1 LKDSSA
7 VLLWAGAQ
15 LLWACAWTLPATAA
29 WPAARPPGW
38 VDSARLQ
45 QADQEPGQWLG
56 IGRDGGETH
65 YSPLTR
71 IDSSNVR
78 SLGLAWVY
86 DGIRVRGT
94 VNRGLEATPIVV
106 DGVMYVSGPWS
117 VVYALDAKTGRP
129 LWVYD
134 PEVDGA
140 WARKACCDVVN
151 RGVAVWKGK
160 VYVGTLDGYLI
171 ALDAGTGQVLWKTDT
186 LIDRTRAYVIN
197 GAPRIAGD
205 DVVIGNAG
213 ADMGVRGYVSAY
225 DLDSGALGWRFF
237 TVPGDPAKGFEH
249 AELAAAAKTWDP
261 HSRWEYGGGG
271 TAWDSMVY
279 DPQLDLLY
287 VGTGNAG
294 PHPRWTR
301 SPSGGDNLY
310 LASILAIQAKTGRLA
325 WHYQTTPGESWDYT
339 ATQNMILADL
349 KFGDE
354 VRPVLMQAPKNGFFY
369 VIDRRDGTLLS
380 ADPFATVTW
389 ADRVDKVSGRPVISQ
404 QGNYEKAPKL
414 VFPANWGAHN
424 WQPMSYSPN
433 TGLVYIPVLDGG
445 VVFEREKAPR
455 YRLDS
460 YNAAADER
468 LPEAGDTKLLRGQP
482 VPQMRSVLVAWDPM
496 RSRAVWRV
504 PQKRFYNGGILS
516 TGSNLVFQ
524 GDASGAMTAY
534 DGHSGTEL
542 STIRTGTGIMAAPMS
557 YEIDGEQYIAVA
569 AGFGGAVLGGDIPG
583 AAALE
588 YQNLGRILVFKLGG
602 GPVPLPPK
610 QRTAEVF
617 ALPDAGR
624 SPASEM
630 RRGQTLFRANCGTCH
645 GERGGGGYPNLWNL
659 PPVIHEQFEKIV
671 LGGLL
676 AHDGMASFA
685 NVMSTNDV
693 AAVHA
698 FLIEDARAQRSGGGP
713 PTAKPSA
720 RQH

>member
-1 LKDSSA
+1 
-7 VLLWAGAQ
+7 
-15 LLWACAWTLPATAA
+15 
-29 WPAARPPGW
+29 
-38 VDSARLQ
+38 
-45 QADQEPGQWLG
+45 
-56 IGRDGGETH
+56 
-65 YSPLTR
+65 
-71 IDSSNVR
+71 
-78 SLGLAWVY
+78 
-86 DGIRVRGT
+86 
-94 VNRGLEATPIVV
+94 
-106 DGVMYVSGPWS
+106 
-117 VVYALDAKTGRP
+117 
-129 LWVYD
+129 
-134 PEVDGA
+134 
-140 WARKACCDVVN
+140 VVN

-160 VYVGTLDGYLI
+160 VYVGTLDGYLV
-171 ALDAGTGQVLWKTDT
+171 ALNAGTGQVLWKTDT

-205 DVVIGNAG
+205 NVIIGNAG

-225 DLDSGALGWRFF
+225 DLDGGALTWRFF

-249 AELAAAAKTWDP
+249 PELAAAAKTWDP

-271 TAWDSMVY
+271 TVWDSMVY

-310 LASILAIQAKTGRLA
+310 LASILAIHAKTGHLA

-349 KFGDE
+349 KVGGK
-354 VRPVLMQAPKNGFFY
+354 VRPVLLQAPKNGFFY
-369 VIDRRDGTLLS
+369 VLDRRDGALLS

-389 ADRVDKVSGRPVISQ
+389 AFRVDKVSGRPVISR
-404 QGNYEKAPKL
+404 QGNYEKGPKL

-455 YRLDS
+455 YRLDT

-468 LPEAGDTKLLRGQP
+468 PPEAGDVKLLRGQP
-482 VPQMRSVLVAWDPM
+482 VPRMRSVLEAWDPV
-496 RSRAVWRV
+496 RSRVAWRV
-504 PQKRFYNGGILS
+504 PQATFYNGGILS

-524 GDASGAMTAY
+524 GNASGALVAY
-534 DGHSGTEL
+534 DAGSGAEL
-542 STIRTGTGIMAAPMS
+542 SAIRTGTGIMAAPMS

-569 AGFGGAVLGGDIPG
+569 AGFGGAVLGGYVPG

-588 YQNLGRILVFKLGG
+588 YQNLGRILVFKLAG

-610 QRTAEVF
+610 QAAAEIF
-617 ALPDAGR
+617 ALSDAGHSR
-624 SPASEM
+624 ASEL
-630 RRGQTLFRANCGTCH
+630 RRGQTLFRANCAACH
-645 GERGGGGYPNLWNL
+645 AERGGGGYPDLWNL
-659 PPVIHEQFEKIV
+659 PPTIHELFEKIV

-676 AHDGMASFA
+676 AHNGMASFTDA
-685 NVMSTNDV
+685 MNAKDV
-693 AAVHA
+693 SAIHA
-698 FLIEDARAQRSGGGP
+698 YLIEDARALHSTEGP
-713 PTAKPSA
+713 RTATPPA
-720 RQH
+720 RQR

>member
-1 LKDSSA
+1 MLPSIQAWAA
-7 VLLWAGAQ
+7 VPG
-15 LLWACAWTLPATAA
+15 P
-29 WPAARPPGW
+29 PGGRPPGW
-38 VDSARLQ
+38 VDSARLE
-45 QADQEPGQWLG
+45 QADREPGQWLG

-65 YSPLTR
+65 YSPLSR
-71 IDSSNVR
+71 IGSSNVR

-94 VNRGLEATPIVV
+94 VNRGFEATPLVV

-117 VVYALDAKTGRP
+117 VVYALNAKTGHP

-160 VYVGTLDGYLI
+160 VYVGTLDGYLV

-205 DVVIGNAG
+205 KIVIGNAG
-213 ADMGVRGYVSAY
+213 ADMGVRGYVGAY
-225 DLDSGALGWRFF
+225 DLDSGALSWRFF
-237 TVPGDPAKGFEH
+237 TVPGDPAKKVEH
-249 AELAAAAKTWDP
+249 PELTVAAKSWDP

-279 DPQLDLLY
+279 DPKLDLIY

-294 PHPRWTR
+294 PHPLWTR

-310 LASILAIQAKTGRLA
+310 LASILAIRAKTGRLA

-339 ATQNMILADL
+339 ATQNMILTDL
-349 KFGDE
+349 KIGGE
-354 VRPVLMQAPKNGFFY
+354 IRPVLLQAPKNGFFY
-369 VIDRRDGTLLS
+369 VLDRRDGKLLS

-389 ADRVDKVSGRPVISQ
+389 ALRVDKSSGRPVLSA
-404 QGNYEKAPKL
+404 QGNYKSAPKL

-445 VVFEREKAPR
+445 VVFEREKAPHF
-455 YRLDS
+455 RLDTYS
-460 YNAAADER
+460 AAADER
-468 LPEAGDTKLLRGQP
+468 PPEPRDAKLLHGQP
-482 VPQMRSVLVAWDPM
+482 VARMRSVLEAWDPV
-496 RSRAVWRV
+496 RSRVAWRV
-504 PQKRFYNGGILS
+504 PQTTFYSGGILS
-516 TGSNLVFQ
+516 TGSDLLFQ
-524 GDASGAMTAY
+524 GDASGRLVAY
-534 DGHSGTEL
+534 DAHTGAEL

-569 AGFGGAVLGGDIPG
+569 AGFGGAVLGGYVPG
-583 AAALE
+583 AAALA
-588 YQNLGRILVFKLGG
+588 YQNLGRILVFKLAG
-602 GPVPLPPK
+602 GPVPLPPP
-610 QRTAEVF
+610 QAPAEVF
-617 ALPDAGR
+617 ALPA
-624 SPASEM
+624 SNHEPAREL
-630 RRGQTLFRANCGTCH
+630 RRGQVLFRANCGTCH
-645 GERGGGGYPNLWNL
+645 AERGGGGYPNLWNL
-659 PPVIHEQFEKIV
+659 PETIHGLFEKIV

-676 AHDGMASFA
+676 AHNGMAGFSNA
-685 NVMSTNDV
+685 LDSKDV
-693 AAVHA
+693 AAIHA
-698 FLIEDARAQRSGGGP
+698 YLIEDAREMRDEKGP
-713 PTAKPSA
+713 RTAPPPA